1 MNNKEVAQRAKILS
15 ENNNS
20 IEECLSKNKLPNN
33 VDVSLSEGLI
43 LALLKQGVRKYF
55 AIFGHGSTDFAEVLR
70 IYE

>member
-55 AIFGHGSTDFAEVLR
+55 AIFAVKLSV
-70 IYE
+70 